1 MSNYFDAN
9 EVKKAISLMK
19 PDGQLFECRMLEGS
33 KIYSGYFTDAETL
46 VNALS
51 RENLR
56 DRNVYI
62 TLNEIDSGCY
72 GRKQRDCF
80 ILVRK
85 DPTTGDKDIVGYDWL
100 MVDLDPNRPSGTSSS
115 DAELEEAK
123 SLGNKVYLAL
133 RNLGFEKPLF
143 AYSGNGVHLL
153 YKINLSNADER
164 VALVKKCLQVLD
176 MMFSTERVKVD
187 TKNFNLSRICKLYG
201 CKSAKGADTKDRPH
215 RMSHIVGNPTEI
227 KVTDIAYLEKL
238 ANLIP
243 DEAEKPQE
251 YNSYSPSSFNVEE
264 WMQKY
269 GIGYKAVGCS
279 DGTKY
284 ILDHCPFNENHKG
297 KDAMVFRRNNG
308 ALSYICLH
316 DSCSDKHWKEFRQF
330 FEPNAYERREA
341 VRKEQMYHSY
351 NRHMKPPQKVAQKP
365 TDGSPMFLT
374 MRMIHDMEKPEETF
388 VRTGIDIIDQK
399 MRGLKKGHVS
409 VWSGL
414 RGSAKSTL
422 LSEIGLNARQ
432 DGNNVGFYSGELT
445 PKNFSKWMNL
455 QAAGKSYVKPTR
467 YDGYYYVDDS
477 TQLKIAEW
485 MGSHLWLYNNDYGN
499 DFSSVIVEFEK
510 VVDEHKL
517 DLLVLD
523 NLMAFNIS
531 DLAGTKWDAQTQF
544 VLSLTDLAK
553 RKNIHIAFVAHP
565 RKSMGFLRFD
575 DISGSGDLGNAVDDA
590 FIVHRNNNDFR
601 RFTKD
606 MFGWKEDNP
615 IYQGTNVVEIVKDR
629 DGGNQDVF
637 IPLYYETETKRLKN
651 EKSENIIY
659 GWCSDAPEEQLP
671 TLADFNAVEDDLS
684 GLPFD

>member
-51 RENLR
+51 HENLR

-100 MVDLDPNRPSGTSSS
+100 MVDLDPTRPSGTSSS

-123 SLGNKVYLAL
+123 NLGNKVYLAL

-215 RMSHIVGNPTEI
+215 RMSHIIGNPTEI

-243 DEAEKPQE
+243 DEADKPQE
-251 YNSYSPSSFNVEE
+251 YNSYSPSSFNLEE
-264 WMQKY
+264 WMLKY
-269 GIGYKAVGCS
+269 GIQYKAVGCS

-308 ALSYICLH
+308 ALSFVCLH
-316 DSCSDKHWKEFRQF
+316 DSCADKHWKEFRQF
-330 FEPNAYERREA
+330 YEPNAYERREA
-341 VRKEQMYHSY
+341 VRQERMYHSF
-351 NRHMKPPQKVAQKP
+351 NRHMKPPQRVTHEP

-374 MRMIHDMEKPEETF
+374 AQMIYDMDEPEETY
-388 VRTGIDIIDQK
+388 VKTGINVIDQR
-399 MRGLKKGHVS
+399 MIGLMKGNVS

-414 RGSAKSTL
+414 RGSAKSTI
-422 LSEIGLNARQ
+422 LSEIILNAVE
-432 DGNNVGFYSGELT
+432 DGNNVGCFSGELR
-445 PKNFSKWMNL
+445 PKKFMKWMNL
-455 QAAGKSYVKPTR
+455 QAAGKSYAKPTR
-467 YDGYYYVDDS
+467 YDGHYYVDDA
-477 TQLKIAEW
+477 TQQKIAKW
-485 MGSHLWLYNNDYGN
+485 LGKRFWLYNNKYGN
-499 DFSSVIVEFEK
+499 NFTEVIKGFETK
-510 VVDEHKL
+510 IEENEL

-523 NLMAFNIS
+523 NLMAFDIS
-531 DLAGTKWDAQTQF
+531 DLGNTKWDAQTQF
-544 VLSLTDLAK
+544 VLSLTELAK
-553 RKNIHIAFVAHP
+553 RKNIHICFVAHP

-575 DISGSGDLGNAVDDA
+575 DISVSGDLGNAVDDA
-590 FIVHRNNNDFR
+590 FIVHRI
-601 RFTKD
+601 TKD

-615 IYQGTNVVEIVKDR
+615 IYEGTNVVEIVKDR

-659 GWCSDAPEEQLP
+659 GWCSDKPEEQLP
-671 TLADFNAVEDDLS
+671 TLADFTTVEDDLS
-684 GLPFD
+684 DFPFD

>member
-1 MSNYFDAN
+1 MSNYFNAN

-51 RENLR
+51 RENLKY
-56 DRNVYI
+56 RNVYI

-100 MVDLDPNRPSGTSSS
+100 MVDLDPTRPSGTSSS

-123 SLGNKVYLAL
+123 NLGNKVYLAL

-215 RMSHIVGNPTEI
+215 RMSHIIGNPTEI

-243 DEAEKPQE
+243 DEADKPQE
-251 YNSYSPSSFNVEE
+251 YNSYSPSSFNLEE

-269 GIGYKAVGCS
+269 GIQYKAVGCS

-308 ALSYICLH
+308 ALSFVCLH
-316 DSCSDKHWKEFRQF
+316 DSCADKHWKEFRQF
-330 FEPNAYERREA
+330 YEPNAYERREA
-341 VRKEQMYHSY
+341 VRQERMYHSF
-351 NRHMKPPQKVAQKP
+351 NRHMKPPQRVAEKP
-365 TDGSPMFLT
+365 TDGTPMFLT
-374 MRMIHDMEKPEETF
+374 MQMIHDMEKPEETF
-388 VRTGIDIIDQK
+388 VRTGIEVIDQK

-455 QAAGKSYVKPTR
+455 QAAGKSYAKPTR
-467 YDGYYYVDDS
+467 YDGYYYVDDA
-477 TQLKIAEW
+477 TQLKIASW
-485 MGSHLWLYNNDYGN
+485 MGNHLWLYNNDYGN
-499 DFSSVIVEFEK
+499 DFCEIIAEFEK
-510 VVDEHKL
+510 AIDEHKL
-517 DLLVLD
+517 DLLILD

-531 DLAGTKWDAQTQF
+531 GLSENKWDAQTQF
-544 VLSLTDLAK
+544 VLKLCSLAK
-553 RKNIHIAFVAHP
+553 DRGVHIAFVAHP

-590 FIVHRNNNDFR
+590 FIVHRNNNDFK

-615 IYQGTNVVEIVKDR
+615 IYEGTNVVEIVKDR

-659 GWCSDAPEEQLP
+659 GWCSDKPEEQLP
-671 TLADFNAVEDDLS
+671 TLADFTAVEDDLS
-684 GLPFD
+684 DFPFD